1 MDRGQDIVKTALL
14 CIGVRTPRTQVDVF
28 ADIFMSLNKKYVTEM
43 AGWMKILEVPD
54 FPAAAMLATDKE
66 QFSKTVLRE
75 MSNKRLMQGLIRSF
89 AAKCRGLP
97 TKL

>member
-1 MDRGQDIVKTALL
+1 MDRGQDIIKTTLL

-28 ADIFMSLNKKYVTEM
+28 ADIFMALNKKYVTEM
-43 AGWMKILEVPD
+43 AVWMKILEVPD
-54 FPAAAMLATDKE
+54 FPAPSMVAADKE
-66 QFSKTVLRE
+66 QFSKAILRE
-75 MSNKRLMQGLIRSF
+75 MTNKRLMQGHIRTF